1 MSGLAGPLLN
11 GFLAMRNFLFV
22 TSLFGVGLV
31 AGCTSAADQIPD
43 PPVLTITSP
52 ARSLIQNGTAKV
64 TVTGTVAPNA
74 AGTPVTKV
82 SVNNIVANVAADGS
96 FSIDID
102 VKPGAMLLH
111 TEALDADGGKAQ
123 DTRSLEAGELRK
135 PGQNIESAVT
145 TALSKEAF
153 QKISAAAGPLIKGLD
168 LKPMLAPMQ
177 PMVHSGDESGPDCLY
192 GQLFVDDVKMQNVII
207 HLAPVAG
214 GLQFSAEIDGLDV
227 PGHMKYAVAC
237 LGGTD
242 NTDIKATKVV
252 VSGTLQ
258 VTPDGMNGF
267 ATNLASP
274 NVQLTGLDITSGG
287 VPGAILSIIP
297 LDSAIEYI
305 MPKVA
310 GLVMK
315 PMMNQALGALAGP
328 KTVNVLG
335 KTLTVQVSPAN
346 IEFSANSALVTL
358 DMQMLL
364 GGAEHSNGYIFT
376 DNGQPNMD
384 PGTGMQLG
392 IADDLANEMLSQF
405 VAIGMLNLSLPESG
419 GSFDGATMAAT
430 SPPMI
435 SANPADG
442 KMRLVLPDMIAT
454 FTSSGTPIAKAAINA
469 TVDLQ
474 IQPANN
480 GLGVAIQ
487 LGKPN
492 IYVDVLPD
500 IANESHYSNDELSNA
515 VQIGLDNQIAS
526 ITALLGGIPLPAMA
540 GLQMK
545 DLSVTGSDGYVMVKG
560 ALQ

>member
-1 MSGLAGPLLN
+1 
-11 GFLAMRNFLFV
+11 MRNFLFV

>member
-1 MSGLAGPLLN
+1 
-11 GFLAMRNFLFV
+11 MRNFLFV
-22 TSLFGVGLV
+22 TSLLV

>member
-11 GFLAMRNFLFV
+11 GFTAMRNFLFV
-22 TSLFGVGLV
+22 TSLLV